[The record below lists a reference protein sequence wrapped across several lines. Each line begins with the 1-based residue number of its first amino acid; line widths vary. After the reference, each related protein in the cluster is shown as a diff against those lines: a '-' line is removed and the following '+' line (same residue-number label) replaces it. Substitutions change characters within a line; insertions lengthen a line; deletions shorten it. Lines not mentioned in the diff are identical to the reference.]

1 MDDKLT
7 TLQKHLE
14 LKYEGHDFNWRESGS
29 KRIIGLCP
37 EHPDKNP
44 SFNVFLYSDKAYYKC
59 FSCGF
64 HGSLYDFIQEGITPE
79 QKEKY
84 ALNKQ
89 NQKRLWEAF
98 AKMKDYLLTA
108 DTVEAAFAR
117 KYLTE
122 KRYLDMSAVKK
133 GNVGLIQ
140 TAGEDYGIDDLL
152 SGGNKLS
159 NYHSWLVFAHTNI
172 KGDICRLKFREPDS
186 KNIRTANIKGCEDE
200 PAAFGLKSI
209 GGRDS
214 GDYPVSPY
222 IYITEGEFNCLQYIN
237 TTGMGN
243 IISAGGKD
251 NISFKLINIFLNL
264 DFVPVVALDQD
275 NAGEKQLRKIY
286 EQTPAGNREKIVYCE
301 YGGPVPD
308 GTLKKD
314 FDDIFRNK
322 SDEGVSNALSGFK
335 FKTLED
341 LNEIIEEEKFK
352 KEERIEKF
360 IEEHIGNIGKG
371 LKEIYLD
378 KYKIIKENKNQ
389 NIIKPAIKLKKTI
402 ERKPLDVFGL
412 PIELG
417 SIGLIAGL
425 TGTGKTEFTME
436 IGDIFAKSSENN
448 ICLLTYYEGSDS
460 HIQERLIKK
469 GIDNSNLFYVIKP
482 HFPTIETFVENHQ
495 DKKILIFIDYLQKAA
510 RHLRTLDKKEKKTEN
525 NGLSV
530 YTDLI
535 FENYDN
541 LRNKFGNVC
550 IFYLSSFNNSG
561 IKELSKENKPNPVQ
575 IAVSIKESGDISY
588 DIDYGFAL
596 FFADAKEM
604 KENKW
609 NPGRKNGETYRK
621 NMLLY
626 PFKDSR
632 LDGELKDN
640 IYVFDPETR
649 RYQLI
654 ALATKNIKNTNG
666 GDDENEDSNNPENWI

>member
-1 MDDKLT
+1 MDVKLT
-7 TLQKHLE
+7 ALQRHLE

-37 EHPDKNP
+37 EHGDRNP
-44 SFNVFLYSDKAYYKC
+44 SFNVFLHNDKAYFKC
-59 FSCGF
+59 FSCDF
-64 HGSLYDFIQEGITPE
+64 HGSLYDFIQKDITPE

-84 ALNKQ
+84 ALNKE
-89 NQKRLWEAF
+89 NQKRLWEVF
-98 AKMKDYLLTA
+98 TKMKDYLLNG
-108 DTVEAAFAR
+108 DTVEAVFAR
-117 KYLTE
+117 NYLTE

-133 GNVGLIQ
+133 SNVGLI
-140 TAGEDYGIDDLL
+140 AINEDYGIDDLL
-152 SGGNKLS
+152 SGGNKIS
-159 NYHSWLVFAHTNI
+159 NYHGWLVFAHTNV
-172 KGDICRLKFREPDS
+172 KGDICRLKFRETDS
-186 KNIRTANIKGCEDE
+186 KNIRTANIKGYEDE
-200 PAAFGLKSI
+200 PAALGLKNI
-209 GGRDS
+209 GGKDG
-214 GDYPVSPY
+214 GDYLISPY
-222 IYITEGEFNCLQYIN
+222 VYITEGEFNYLQYLN
-237 TTGMGN
+237 STNLGN

-251 NISFKLINIFLNL
+251 NISLKLINTFVNL
-264 DFVPVVALDQD
+264 DFVPVIALDQD
-275 NAGEKQLRKIY
+275 DAGKKQLRKIY

-301 YGGPVPD
+301 YGGPAGD
-308 GTLKKD
+308 GTVSKD
-314 FDDIFRNK
+314 FDDIFKNK
-322 SDEGVSNALSGFK
+322 SEVGVSEVLSELK
-335 FKTLED
+335 FKTLKD
-341 LNEIIEEEKFK
+341 LNEIIEEEKLK

-360 IEEHIGNIGKG
+360 IEEHVGNIGKG

-402 ERKPLDVFGL
+402 ERKRSDVFGL
-412 PIELG
+412 PVELA

-482 HFPTIETFVENHQ
+482 DFQTIETFVENHQ

-535 FENYDN
+535 FEDYDN

-561 IKELSKENKPNPVQ
+561 IKELSKENKPDPVQ

-604 KENKW
+604 NENKW
-609 NPGRKNGETYRK
+609 YPGRKNGETYRK

-632 LDGELKDN
+632 LDGALKN
-640 IYVFDPETR
+640 NAYVFDPETR

-654 ALATKNIKNTNG
+654 VLATKNTKNTNR
-666 GDDENEDSNNPENWI
+666 GDDENKDSNNPEKWI

>member
-1 MDDKLT
+1 MDDKLKA
-7 TLQKHLE
+7 LQRHLE
-14 LKYEGHDFNWRESGS
+14 EKYEGHDFGWKESGS
-29 KRIIGLCP
+29 KRILGLCP
-37 EHPDKNP
+37 EHGDRNP
-44 SFNVFLYSDKAYYKC
+44 SFNIFQYNDKAYYKC
-59 FSCGF
+59 FSCDF
-64 HGSLYDFIQEGITPE
+64 HGGLYDFIQEGITQE

-98 AKMKDYLLTA
+98 KKMSEYLING
-108 DTVEAAFAR
+108 DTVEAVFAR

-122 KRYLDMSAVKK
+122 KRYLDIPAVKK
-133 GNVGLIQ
+133 GNVGLI
-140 TAGEDYGIDDLL
+140 AINEDYEIDDLL

-159 NYHSWLVFAHTNI
+159 NYHGWLVFAHTNV
-172 KGDICRLKFREPDS
+172 KGDICRLKFREPDT
-186 KNIRTANIKGCEDE
+186 KNIRTANIKGYEDE
-200 PAAFGLKSI
+200 PAALGLKNI
-209 GGRDS
+209 GGKDG
-214 GDYPVSPY
+214 GDYLISPY
-222 IYITEGEFNCLQYIN
+222 IYITEGEFNFLQFIN
-237 TTGMGN
+237 ATDEMN

-251 NISFKLINIFLNL
+251 NISLKLINTFLNL
-264 DFVPVVALDQD
+264 DFIPVIALDQD
-275 NAGEKQLRKIY
+275 DAGKKQLRKIY
-286 EQTPAGNREKIVYCE
+286 EQTPVGNREKIIYCE
-301 YGGPVPD
+301 YGRTDED
-308 GTLKKD
+308 GTIKKD
-314 FDDIFRNK
+314 FDDIFKNK
-322 SDEGVSNALSGFK
+322 SEIGTSEVLSGFK
-335 FKTLED
+335 FKTLKD
-341 LNEIIEEEKFK
+341 LNEVIEEEKFK
-352 KEERIEKF
+352 KKERIEKF
-360 IEEHIGNIGKG
+360 IEEHIANIGKG

-378 KYKIIKENKNQ
+378 KYEIIKENKNQ

-412 PIELG
+412 PVELA

-482 HFPTIETFVENHQ
+482 DFRTIETFVENNQ
-495 DKKILIFIDYLQKAA
+495 DKKILIFVDYLQKAA
-510 RHLRTLDKKEKKTEN
+510 RHLRTLDKKERKTEN

-541 LRNKFGNVC
+541 LRNKFDNVC
-550 IFYLSSFNNSG
+550 VFYLSSFNNAG

-609 NPGRKNGETYRK
+609 ESGRKNGETYRK
-621 NMLLY
+621 YMLLY

-632 LDGELKDN
+632 LEGALKNN

-649 RYQLI
+649 RYHLVVNN
-654 ALATKNIKNTNG
+654 KNQEEEEIKNG
-666 GDDENEDSNNPENWI
+666 KRF

>member
-7 TLQKHLE
+7 ALQRHLE
-14 LKYEGHDFNWRESGS
+14 EKYEGHDFSWKESGS
-29 KRIIGLCP
+29 KRILGLCP
-37 EHPDKNP
+37 EHGDRNP
-44 SFNVFLYSDKAYYKC
+44 SFNIFQYNDKAYYKC

-64 HGSLYDFIQEGITPE
+64 HGGLYDFIQEGITPE

-84 ALNKQ
+84 ALNKE

-98 AKMKDYLLTA
+98 DKMKDYLLTA
-108 DTVEAAFAR
+108 DTIEAVFAR
-117 KYLTE
+117 NYLTK

-133 GNVGLIQ
+133 GNVGLIS
-140 TAGEDYGIDDLL
+140 TNKEYEPSYERLKIDDLL
-152 SGGNKLS
+152 SGGNKIS
-159 NYHSWLVFAHTNI
+159 NYHGWLVFAHTNV

-186 KNIRTANIKGCEDE
+186 KNIRTANIKGYEDE

-222 IYITEGEFNCLQYIN
+222 IYITEGEFNYLQYIN
-237 TTGMGN
+237 ATDIGN

-251 NISFKLINIFLNL
+251 NISLKLINTLLNL
-264 DFVPVVALDQD
+264 DFIPVVALDQD
-275 NAGEKQLRKIY
+275 DAGKKQLRKIY
-286 EQTPAGNREKIVYCE
+286 KQTPAGNRENIVYCE
-301 YGGPVPD
+301 YGQTDED
-308 GTLKKD
+308 GTIKKD
-314 FDDIFRNK
+314 FDDIFKNK
-322 SDEGVSNALSGFK
+322 SEIGVGEVLSGFK
-335 FKTLED
+335 FKTLKD

-352 KEERIEKF
+352 KKERIEKF
-360 IEEHIGNIGKG
+360 IEDHIANIGKG

-402 ERKPLDVFGL
+402 ERKPLEVFGL

-482 HFPTIETFVENHQ
+482 DFRTIETFVENNQ
-495 DKKILIFIDYLQKAA
+495 DKKILIFVDYLQKAA
-510 RHLRTLDKKEKKTEN
+510 RHLRTLDKKERKTEN

-541 LRNKFGNVC
+541 LRNKFDNVC
-550 IFYLSSFNNSG
+550 VFYLSSFNNAG

-609 NPGRKNGETYRK
+609 EPGRKNGETYRK
-621 NMLLY
+621 YMLLY

-632 LDGELKDN
+632 LEGALKYN

-649 RYQLI
+649 RYHLVVNN
-654 ALATKNIKNTNG
+654 KNQEEGEGEIKNG
-666 GDDENEDSNNPENWI
+666 KRF